1 MFDTQMVFLKEFF
14 KNKCFWKNQQ
24 TIKITTQGGGGGQ
37 RVADLH
43 LFLQGTRELGTYRIY
58 MREVT
63 LKACMR
69 NYLVGKRYKVL

>member
-1 MFDTQMVFLKEFF
+1 MKL
-14 KNKCFWKNQQ
+14 
-24 TIKITTQGGGGGQ
+24 TTKRHAKLPPRGQ

-43 LFLQGTRELGTYRIY
+43 LFLQRTREVGTYHIY

-69 NYLVGKRYKVL
+69 SCLVG

>member
-1 MFDTQMVFLKEFF
+1 MFLKKSADD
-14 KNKCFWKNQQ
+14 KNYHP
-24 TIKITTQGGGGGQ
+24 GGQ

-69 NYLVGKRYKVL
+69 SYLVGKRS